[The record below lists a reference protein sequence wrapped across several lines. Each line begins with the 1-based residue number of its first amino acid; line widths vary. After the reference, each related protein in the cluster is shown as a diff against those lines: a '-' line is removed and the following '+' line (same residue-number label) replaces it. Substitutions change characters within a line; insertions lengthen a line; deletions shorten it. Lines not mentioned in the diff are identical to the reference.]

1 MHDRNSQ
8 LSQKS
13 IDEEKN
19 SFSSVSTVKWRD
31 TMDVEFGIRYSQG
44 PVKGIDENSEF
55 PSWKRIDSVNMQA
68 RNVSSDSQS
77 SNNSSIKKV
86 IQTAMSNARN
96 VFSPAFREFRF
107 KDFCPKLFAKVREM
121 HNISATEYSN
131 SFETTCRE
139 RFSEGRSGA
148 FMFYSSDQRC
158 IVKTT
163 KKEES
168 QTLHRIMSKYVSH
181 LESNPN
187 SLIVRFLGSHCITM
201 YGVEIYF
208 VVMLNVFP
216 IASLSERYDLKGS
229 WVNRYGFKANRLNKR
244 HRFQR
249 DESESSPLYQDNDL
263 QHSIKLEPDTA
274 NSLAGQIRRD
284 ILFLQSNCH

>member
-1 MHDRNSQ
+1 
-8 LSQKS
+8 
-13 IDEEKN
+13 
-19 SFSSVSTVKWRD
+19 
-31 TMDVEFGIRYSQG
+31 MDVEFGIRYSQG